1 MQTGPLSQQLTP
13 LLRKHAIFSLL
24 DDDKL
29 AELIQKF
36 DMIAVSMGET
46 IIREGDPGDSAYL
59 VYSGKVRALKE
70 GPAGKPLTLGLLSAG
85 DLFGEHAMLTD
96 EVRSASCRAAED
108 SVLFRIQR
116 ADFQKLLHD
125 NPALRPYFDRFLQQR
140 SLINFLR
147 LTTFLGALPA
157 QQVLALLDQLEERSF
172 PNGATIIQ
180 EGEAGDQLYIIK
192 SGEVRVSRG
201 RQGEE
206 RVLSYLGAGDYFGE
220 RALICN
226 QPRSASVVALADTDC
241 YSLSRPNF
249 EGLLLLAPQLKEQL
263 TRAIERYHLSDELE
277 EKFGPPTPAVAE
289 KPLGTP
295 ADEMPQPTPI
305 ELQPGNQEQRPRT
318 WWRFWQRYPWVPQHD
333 ETDCGAAALGMI
345 ARCHGLRLSRGRL
358 REVAQVGR
366 EGTSMFNLAAAAES
380 IGFACRAVTTD
391 YGHLSGLAL
400 PAVAH
405 WQASHFIVLYEVT
418 ATHVVVGDPAVGI
431 VTLARAEFEQGWA
444 GKLLLLTPTPRL
456 RTPQPSHGVFRPFWP
471 FLLPFKYVFLQIIL
485 ASLLLAAFQLGIPL
499 FIENVVDR
507 TLASSDVHLLNMLL
521 GGMLV
526 VVAVYLA
533 TLCFR
538 QYGLLHI
545 AGRLSP
551 QMTAGLFQHL
561 LQLPLR
567 YLHSRRV
574 GDLLVRFED
583 NRRLLNLM
591 AGKALTLGLDA
602 LLVPLG
608 LGLMWHY
615 SGRLTLVALLV
626 LLCCVGLTLFFSSRL
641 KRHRQKAL
649 EQEARVA
656 SMVAE
661 SMQAIRA
668 IKDAGAETIMSRRF
682 EGLVAE
688 KADAEFHARRLE
700 MIRDG
705 LSRTLHLL
713 GATLLLW
720 FGAHLVLKGELTVGQ
735 FMAFQGLVVLLGIPL
750 VGLLGLWDEL
760 QHGLLSL
767 YRLSDLLEA
776 RPEQGSDKR
785 AIRVPRLGGHIEF
798 QDVSFRYDADGR
810 DVLSH
815 IDLHIQPGQTVALV
829 GRPGA
834 GKTTLTMLLQ
844 RFLAPTEGKILLD
857 GRDASSLELRSLRE
871 HIGVVTAEPPIFW
884 GTVREN
890 IALANP
896 TAPLDRVTEAAK
908 LAQADGFIRAL
919 PRGYET
925 VLGARGVGLS
935 PGQRQQIGLARTLL
949 KDPQILVLDEVTATL
964 DPESQQAIE
973 ANLPAILHHRTAIV
987 IPHHRTTV
995 PSADVIVVLDEGRIV
1010 EMGTHRELL
1019 DRKGLYYYL
1028 GRLNGSSFD
1037 DS

>member
-1 MQTGPLSQQLTP
+1 MQTGPLTDQLTP

-24 DDDKL
+24 DEDKL
-29 AELIQKF
+29 AELIPKF
-36 DMIAVSMGET
+36 EMIAVSMGET
-46 IIREGDPGDSAYL
+46 IIREGDQGDSAYL

-85 DLFGEHAMLTD
+85 DLFGEHAILTD

-108 SVLFRIQR
+108 GVLFRIQR
-116 ADFQKLLHD
+116 ADFQKLLND
-125 NPALRPYFDRFLQQR
+125 NPALRPYFDKFMRQR

-157 QQVLALLDQLEERSF
+157 RQVLALLDQLEDRSF
-172 PNGATIIQ
+172 PSGTTIVQ
-180 EGEAGDQLYIIK
+180 EGEPGDQLYLIK
-192 SGEVRVSRG
+192 SGEVRVTRG
-201 RQGEE
+201 RPGEE
-206 RVLSYLGAGDYFGE
+206 HVLAYLGPGDYFGE
-220 RALICN
+220 RALIRD
-226 QPRSASVVALADTDC
+226 QPRAASVVALADTDC

-263 TRAIERYHLSDELE
+263 ARAIERYHRSEELE
-277 EKFGPPTPAVAE
+277 KQFGPSPPAVAE

-295 ADEMPQPTPI
+295 AEEMSPPREDEPPRVGT
-305 ELQPGNQEQRPRT
+305 RPRA
-318 WWRFWQRYPWVPQHD
+318 WWRFWKRYPWVPQHD
-333 ETDCGAAALGMI
+333 ETDCGAAALAMI
-345 ARCHGLRLSRGRL
+345 ARHHGLRLSRGRL
-358 REVAQVGR
+358 RDVAQVGR
-366 EGTSMFNLAAAAES
+366 EGTSMFNLAAAAEN

-391 YGHLSGLAL
+391 YGHLSGLPL

-405 WQASHFIVLYEVT
+405 WQRSHFIVLYEVT
-418 ATHVVVGDPAVGI
+418 ATHVVAGDPAVGI
-431 VTLARAEFEQGWA
+431 VTLVRAEFEQGWA
-444 GKLLLLTPTPRL
+444 GKLLLVTPTARL
-456 RTPQPSHGVFRPFWP
+456 QTPQPSHSIFRPFWP
-471 FLLPFKYVFLQIIL
+471 FLLPSKYLFLQVVL
-485 ASLLLAAFQLGIPL
+485 ASLLLGAFQLGIPL

-507 TLASSDVHLLNMLL
+507 TLASSHVHLLNLLL
-521 GGMLV
+521 GGMLA
-526 VVAVYLA
+526 VVALYGA
-533 TLCFR
+533 TLCVR
-538 QYGLLHI
+538 QYGLLCI

-551 QMTAGLFQHL
+551 QMTAGLFRHL
-561 LQLPLR
+561 LQLPLH
-567 YLHSRRV
+567 YLDSRRV

-608 LGLMWHY
+608 LGLMLHY
-615 SGRLTLVALLV
+615 SPRLTLVALLG
-626 LLCCVGLTLFFSSRL
+626 LLGYVGLTLFFSSRL
-641 KRHRQKAL
+641 KRHRQKLA
-649 EQEARVA
+649 EQEARVE
-656 SMVAE
+656 SMVTE

-668 IKDAGAETIMSRRF
+668 IKDAAAETTMSRRF
-682 EGLVAE
+682 GKRVAE
-688 KADAEFHARRLE
+688 KSDAEFNVRRLE

-720 FGAHLVLKGELTVGQ
+720 LGAHLVLTGELTVGQ
-735 FMAFQGLVVLLGIPL
+735 FMAFQGLVVMLGIPL

-760 QHGLLSL
+760 EHGLLSL
-767 YRLSDLLEA
+767 YRLGDLLEA
-776 RPEQGSDKR
+776 PPERGSDKR
-785 AIRVPRLGGHIEF
+785 VIRVPRLCGHIEF
-798 QDVSFRYDADGR
+798 QDVSFRDDAGGQ

-815 IDLHIQPGQTVALV
+815 IDLEIEPFQTVALV

-844 RFLAPTEGKILLD
+844 RFLLPTDGKVLLD

-871 HIGVVTAEPPIFW
+871 HIGVVTSEPPIFC

-890 IALANP
+890 IALADP

-925 VLGARGVGLS
+925 VIGARGFGLS
-935 PGQRQQIGLARTLL
+935 PGQRLQIGLARTLL
-949 KDPQILVLDEVTATL
+949 KDPPILVLDEITATL

-973 ANLPAILHHRTAIV
+973 ANLPTILHHRTAIV
-987 IPHHRTTV
+987 IPHRRTTV
-995 PSADVIVVLDEGRIV
+995 PSAGAIVVLDEGRIV
-1010 EMGTHRELL
+1010 ERGTHRELL
-1019 DRKGLYYYL
+1019 ERKGLYYYL
-1028 GRLNGSSFD
+1028 GRLNGSSLD